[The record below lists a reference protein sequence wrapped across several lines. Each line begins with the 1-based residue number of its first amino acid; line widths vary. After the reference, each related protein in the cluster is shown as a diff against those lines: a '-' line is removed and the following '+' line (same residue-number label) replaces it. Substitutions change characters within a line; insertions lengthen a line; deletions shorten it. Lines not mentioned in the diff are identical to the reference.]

1 MNQKEIDISKNLQA
15 IAQQIGAQLKEITGQ
30 EIGFFLLVGNTE
42 AGGRTNYV
50 SNMDRAQSVEVMLDL
65 LDRWMA
71 GMQDIPTHKVS

>member
-15 IAQQIGAQLKEITGQ
+15 MAQQIDAQLKEIAGQ

-42 AGGRTNYV
+42 AGGRTNYI
-50 SNMDRAQSVEVMLDL
+50 SNMDRAQSAEVMLDL

-71 GMQDIPTHKVS
+71 GMQDIPAHKVS

>member
-15 IAQQIGAQLKEITGQ
+15 IAQQISAQLKEITGQ
-30 EIGFFLLVGNTE
+30 EVGFFLLVGNTE

-65 LDRWMA
+65 LDRWMN

>member
-1 MNQKEIDISKNLQA
+1 MNQKEIDISKSLQA
-15 IAQQIGAQLKEITGQ
+15 IAQQIDAQLKEITGQ

-71 GMQDIPTHKVS
+71 GMQDIPAHKVS